1 MNKGIALIKKTT
13 RESMIIAKKELVS
26 YFSSPVAYIII
37 TLFVLFTGILFF
49 RDFYVRG
56 QADMRPF
63 FDLLP
68 LMFAIFIPALTMKLL
83 AEEKSSGSFELL
95 VTMPFTT
102 ADILTGKFIAAVSV
116 VAVML
121 APTFLYVVTIALSG
135 SIDLGPVIGGYL
147 GALLMAAA
155 YSAVGIFASSLTR
168 NQIVAFIISFTI
180 CFVFTVLDYM
190 VAYLPGKFWSI
201 LQYVGT
207 GYHFRSIARG
217 VIDSRDLIYFAS
229 AALLFLLAAAKS
241 IDERR

>member
-1 MNKGIALIKKTT
+1 MKKST
-13 RESMIIAKKELVS
+13 RESLIIARKELTS
-26 YFSSPVAYIII
+26 YFSSPIAYIII
-37 TLFVLFTGILFF
+37 TLFVLFTGVLFF

-68 LMFAIFIPALTMKLL
+68 LMFAIFIPALTMRLV
-83 AEEKSSGSFELL
+83 AEEKSTGSFELL

-102 ADILTGKFIAAVSV
+102 ADILAGKFIAALSA
-116 VAVML
+116 VALML
-121 APTFLYVVTIALSG
+121 APTLLYVITIALSG
-135 SIDLGPVIGGYL
+135 SLDIGPVIGGYL

-155 YSAVGIFASSLTR
+155 YCAVGIFASSLTR

-180 CFVFTVLDYM
+180 CFLFTVVDYM
-190 VAYLPGKFWSI
+190 VAYLSGWFWSF
-201 LQYVGT
+201 LQYIGT
-207 GYHFRSIARG
+207 AFHFRSIARG

-229 AALLFLLAAAKS
+229 ATFLFLLAAAKS